1 MKKILVYDLPTRLF
15 HCLFAGLFITA
26 FAIAKTTD
34 DESTLFSYHMLAGL
48 SIIFLLVIRIIW
60 GFIGTTYARFSSFKL
75 NPYELLRYF
84 KDIIV
89 SKTSFY
95 LGHNPASSYA
105 AVIMF
110 VCAVG
115 LATSGILMSTGGESD
130 TLEELHELLANV
142 FLITVILHLAGIVF
156 HNLRH
161 RDSLWSS
168 MLDGNKKTDSD
179 AQGIADSRL
188 AAGVVCVILFVS
200 WLGFLAKN
208 YDSGTQTL
216 NLYAAELRLG
226 EAEDEE
232 HQSGHG
238 SEDHERDR
246 DHDDHEDEHDDD

>member
-15 HCLFAGLFITA
+15 HWLFAGLFITA

-48 SIIFLLVIRIIW
+48 SIIFLLVIRFVW

-75 NPYELLRYF
+75 NPYEFLQYF

-89 SKTSFY
+89 SKTSSY
-95 LGHNPASSYA
+95 MGHNPASSYA

-168 MLDGNKKTDSD
+168 MLDGNKRTDSGV
-179 AQGIADSRL
+179 QEIAGSRL
-188 AAGVVCVILFVS
+188 VAGVVCAILFVS
-200 WLGFLAKN
+200 WLGYLATN

-232 HQSGHG
+232 HGYKVHDT
-238 SEDHERDR
+238 EKV
-246 DHDDHEDEHDDD
+246 HDDHEDEDDDD